1 MNWMHSVARMG
12 GVVLACG
19 AVGAGVGVGVAVG
32 PRCALAQAEHP
43 EQRLASIVGVA
54 VGEYAKGVDAQGRL
68 MAPDEVDEAV
78 GFLHDAKPI
87 ADRLSGDRAP
97 AMRSALDSLL
107 AACTA
112 HRAMPAVTALYQKFV
127 QAMGSAGALE
137 LPPGPLDHEAGRRI
151 YAERCAA
158 CHGESGEGDGPAARA
173 LSADLRPPAF
183 AGPVGTPAM
192 RRVSPALMYRVI
204 AVGVRNTPMPAWAAT
219 LSATDRWNVVAYIMG
234 LRATDA
240 QAHQGEGLFLQRCA
254 ACHGASGAGDAL
266 YARDLTA
273 IPPEIGRLAW
283 QAERT
288 DSQLAAAI
296 TRGVPGTPMPGAH
309 DLTADEITSLVAFI
323 RTLPT
328 RALPVNPASATMSV
342 TPPANRDSAARAAV
356 QILALLDAALTAA
369 RAGRMADAGDRAFDS
384 YIAFEP
390 LETPARAKNPALVS
404 SMERHFADFKGAV
417 KGNQLPAAMQARD
430 EIQVGLPAVVE
441 LAQPTGNGWSAFLQ
455 SFLIILREGFE
466 AILVVGAVVAFLIKT
481 GHRERLREIWIG
493 AALGIIASVLTAVVL
508 ATALRAI
515 PASSEI
521 IEGATLL
528 VAVAVL
534 FSVSYWLISKVEAA
548 HWQRFIRERV
558 SAALAHGGGRALG
571 LVAFLAVYREGAET
585 ALFYQAL
592 FHTGA
597 GVALPLSL
605 GIVFG
610 AAALAVVF
618 VLFYRFGVRIPLRP
632 FFTVTSAFLYL
643 MAFVFAGQ
651 GVRELQEGNVLPV
664 TLVPGG
670 PHLDTLG
677 IYPSVETLV
686 AQIVLVGLLVFAL
699 ARTFWPTSSEP
710 QPPAAP

>member
-1 MNWMHSVARMG
+1 MNWMRSAARMG
-12 GVVLACG
+12 MALACG
-19 AVGAGVGVGVAVG
+19 AVAVG
-32 PRCALAQAEHP
+32 PRGALAQTEHP
-43 EQRLASIVGVA
+43 EQRLSSIVGVA

-68 MAPDEVDEAV
+68 TAADEVDEAI
-78 GFLHDAKPI
+78 GFLHDAMPI
-87 ADRLSGDRAP
+87 ADRMSGDRSP
-97 AMRSALDSLL
+97 AMRSVLDSLL
-107 AACTA
+107 VACAA
-112 HRAMPAVTALYQKFV
+112 HRPMPVVTALYQHFV
-127 QAMGSAGALE
+127 EAMGSAGALE
-137 LPPGPLDHEAGRRI
+137 LSGGPLDPAAGHRI
-151 YAERCAA
+151 YAERCAS
-158 CHGESGEGDGPAARA
+158 CHGLTGEGDGPTART
-173 LSADLRPPAF
+173 LPADLRPPAF

-192 RRVSPALMYRVI
+192 RGVSPALMYRVI
-204 AVGVRNTPMPAWAAT
+204 AVGVRNTPMPAWAAS
-219 LSATDRWNVVAYIMG
+219 LSPTDRWNVVAYITS

-240 QAHQGEGLFLQRCA
+240 QVRQGEGLFLQRCA
-254 ACHGASGAGDAL
+254 ACHGATGAGDAL

-273 IPPEIGRLAW
+273 IPPEIGRIAW
-283 QAERT
+283 AAERS
-288 DSQLAAAI
+288 DSQLGAAI
-296 TRGVPGTPMPGAH
+296 ARGVPGTPMPAAR
-309 DLTADEITSLVAFI
+309 DLTADEVTSIVAFI
-323 RTLPT
+323 RTLPA
-328 RALPVNPASATMSV
+328 RQAASNPAAAVVSV

-356 QILALLDAALTAA
+356 QILALLDDALSAA
-369 RAGRMADAGDRAFDS
+369 REGRMADAGDRAFDS

-390 LETPARAKNPALVS
+390 LETPARAKNPGLVS
-404 SMERHFADFKGAV
+404 TMERHFADFKGAV
-417 KGNQLPAAMQARD
+417 KGNHLAAAAQARD

-441 LAQPTGNGWSAFLQ
+441 LAQPTGSGWSAFLQ

-493 AALGIIASVLTAVVL
+493 AGLGILASVLTAVVL
-508 ATALRAI
+508 ATVLRAI

-558 SAALAHGGGRALG
+558 TAALDHGGGHALG

-592 FHTGA
+592 FHTGT
-597 GVALPLSL
+597 GVALPLGL
-605 GIVFG
+605 GIVVG

-618 VLFYRFGVRIPLRP
+618 ILFYRFGVRIPLRP
-632 FFTVTSAFLYL
+632 FFAVTSAFLYL

-670 PHLDTLG
+670 PHVDAMG
-677 IYPSVETLV
+677 IYPSVETLI
-686 AQIVLVGLLVFAL
+686 AQMLLVGLLIFAL
-699 ARTFWPTSSEP
+699 ARTFWPSSGEPTSREP
-710 QPPAAP
+710 ELPAAP

>member
-1 MNWMHSVARMG
+1 MNSTRSVARMG
-12 GVVLACG
+12 VALACG
-19 AVGAGVGVGVAVG
+19 LLAVG
-32 PRCALAQAEHP
+32 PRGALTQTEHP
-43 EQRLASIVGVA
+43 EQRLSSIVGVA

-68 MAPDEVDEAV
+68 TAADEVDEAV
-78 GFLHDAKPI
+78 GFLQDAKPI

-97 AMRSALDSLL
+97 AMRTALDSLL
-107 AACTA
+107 VACAA
-112 HRAMPAVTALYQKFV
+112 HRPMPAVTALYQRFV
-127 QAMGSAGALE
+127 EAMGSAGALE
-137 LPPGPLDHEAGRRI
+137 LPTGPLDPRAGQRF
-151 YAERCAA
+151 YAERCAS
-158 CHGESGEGDGPAARA
+158 CHGESGEGNGPAARA
-173 LSADLRPPAF
+173 LPADLRPPAF

-192 RRVSPALMYRVI
+192 RGVSPALMYRVI

-219 LSATDRWNVVAYIMG
+219 LSAADRWNVVAYITS

-240 QAHQGEGLFLQRCA
+240 QVRQGEGLFLQRCA
-254 ACHGASGAGDAL
+254 ACHGASGSGDAL

-273 IPPEIGRLAW
+273 IPPEIGRLGW
-283 QAERT
+283 QAERS
-288 DSQLAAAI
+288 DSQLVAAI
-296 TRGVPGTPMPGAH
+296 VRGVPGTPMPAAH
-309 DLTADEITSLVAFI
+309 DLTADEVTSIVAFI
-323 RTLPT
+323 RTLPA
-328 RALPVNPASATMSV
+328 RQPSANPAAAAMSV
-342 TPPANRDSAARAAV
+342 TPPANRDSAAHAAV
-356 QILALLDAALTAA
+356 QILALLDAALTDAG
-369 RAGRMADAGDRAFDS
+369 AGRLADAGDRAFDS

-390 LETPARAKNPALVS
+390 LETPARAKNPSLVAT
-404 SMERHFADFKGAV
+404 MERHFADFKGAV
-417 KGNQLPAAMQARD
+417 KGNKLAAAAQARD
-430 EIQVGLPAVVE
+430 EIQVGLPAIVE
-441 LAQPTGNGWSAFLQ
+441 LAQPTGSGWSAFLQ

-493 AALGIIASVLTAVVL
+493 SGLGIIASVLTAVVL
-508 ATALRAI
+508 ATVLRAI

-548 HWQRFIRERV
+548 HWQKFIRERV
-558 SAALAHGGGRALG
+558 TAALAHGGGRALG

-592 FHTGA
+592 FHTGT

-610 AAALAVVF
+610 AIALAVVF

-677 IYPSVETLV
+677 IYPSVETLI
-686 AQIVLVGLLVFAL
+686 AQLILVGLLIFAL
-699 ARTFWPTSSEP
+699 ARTFWPTSPEP
-710 QPPAAP
+710 EPPASP